1 MRTLRSEFV
10 NVPERRERAVFH
22 YIDELSRPLDV
33 DDLEDKSKFRSKQPY
48 LERRDLAGSDDSAA
62 GHRNKIELRR
72 TNEVEAAF
80 GRSMNKRFND

>member
-1 MRTLRSEFV
+1 M
-10 NVPERRERAVFH
+10 NVPEGHERAVFH

-33 DDLEDKSKFRSKQPY
+33 DDLEDKSKFRSKKPY
-48 LERRDLAGSDDSAA
+48 LERRDLAGSDDFAA
-62 GHRNKIELRR
+62 GYRNKIKLRR